1 MHVLKHSCGT
11 HLSERGE
18 SAQMIQDY
26 LGHRAASST
35 QIYMH
40 FSTQRR
46 IEAAMRL
53 ENWR

>member
-1 MHVLKHSCGT
+1 
-11 HLSERGE
+11 
-18 SAQMIQDY
+18 MIQDS

-40 FSTQRR
+40 FSQRR
-46 IEAAMRL
+46 RDEAAARL